1 MIMRWFLPLALGTG
15 LLATREVFACRAE
28 ATEAADRQGIW
39 LLTFIGWLPLLVWI
53 ANNLWPQN

>member
-15 LLATREVFACRAE
+15 LLVTREVFHCRAE
-28 ATEAADRQGIW
+28 AAGAADRKSVWI
-39 LLTFIGWLPLLVWI
+39 LAFLGWLPLLAWI